1 MVFSGRLL
9 KDSKN
14 TSESMHNIALGGE
27 FSLHILLE
35 YSNVERDPICN
46 DWVGKGGEKVV
57 TVKVAVDLQIIDA
70 FPKAT
75 FTPG

>member
-1 MVFSGRLL
+1 MVFSGQLL
-9 KDSKN
+9 QDSKN
-14 TSESMHNIALGGE
+14 TSESMHNVALGGE
-27 FSLHILLE
+27 FSLNIFFE
-35 YSNVERDPICN
+35 YSNVERGPIFN
-46 DWVGKGGEKVV
+46 DGVGKRGQKVF